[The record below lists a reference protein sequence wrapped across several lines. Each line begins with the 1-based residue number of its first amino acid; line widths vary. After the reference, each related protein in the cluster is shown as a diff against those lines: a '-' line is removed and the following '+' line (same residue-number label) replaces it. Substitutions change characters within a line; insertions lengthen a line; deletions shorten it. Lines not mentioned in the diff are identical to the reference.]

1 MKHLLFAAAVVLTC
15 ALLFT
20 SVGGG
25 PAAAYE
31 NCRAYSFERC
41 MECGAKY
48 GYTGPRQEKFCHSK
62 MEPRISCTA
71 WCKKCKPDAECSNT
85 CASSGNRLVNPSCSV
100 RGNG

>member
-1 MKHLLFAAAVVLTC
+1 MKQLLLSAAMLLAC
-15 ALLFT
+15 ALSL
-20 SVGGG
+20 VG
-25 PAAAYE
+25 PATAYE

-48 GYTGPRQEKFCHSK
+48 GYTGLRQEKFCRSK
-62 MEPRISCTA
+62 GEPRISCNA

-85 CASSGNRLVNPSCSV
+85 CAASGNRLVNPSCAV